1 MEYTK
6 RRNLNRGYVKLEV
19 WVDAIQLFVR
29 VDRILRETS
38 DVEVRLRGQILDS
51 AQSVS
56 ANIAE
61 GYCRRTINEYLYFL
75 NVSLGSL
82 GELMTRMVGLRETQR
97 LGVSSFESFDEFH
110 YKVENKLLALIRSLQ
125 AKRREGSWEEEIRES
140 CHPYVT

>member
-1 MEYTK
+1 MMEYTK

-19 WVDAIQLFVR
+19 WVDAIQLCVR

-61 GYCRRTINEYLYFL
+61 GYC
-75 NVSLGSL
+75 
-82 GELMTRMVGLRETQR
+82 
-97 LGVSSFESFDEFH
+97 
-110 YKVENKLLALIRSLQ
+110 
-125 AKRREGSWEEEIRES
+125 
-140 CHPYVT
+140 

>member
-19 WVDAIQLFVR
+19 WVDAIQLCVR

-61 GYCRRTINEYLYFL
+61 GYC
-75 NVSLGSL
+75 
-82 GELMTRMVGLRETQR
+82 
-97 LGVSSFESFDEFH
+97 
-110 YKVENKLLALIRSLQ
+110 
-125 AKRREGSWEEEIRES
+125 
-140 CHPYVT
+140 

>member
-1 MEYTK
+1 MDQWNGGMMEYTK

-51 AQSVS
+51 AESVS

-110 YKVENKLLALIRSLQ
+110 WRTSFW
-125 AKRREGSWEEEIRES
+125 R
-140 CHPYVT
+140 